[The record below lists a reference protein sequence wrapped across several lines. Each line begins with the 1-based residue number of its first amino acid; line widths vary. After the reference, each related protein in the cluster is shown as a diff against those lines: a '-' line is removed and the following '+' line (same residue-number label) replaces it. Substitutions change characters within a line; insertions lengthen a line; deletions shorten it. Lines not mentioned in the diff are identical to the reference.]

1 MSESEQDE
9 AQVAVGVRTGPGM
22 PARSC
27 VLEQGK
33 IVALGGII
41 VILKTMDTQ
50 RDAAG
55 VQQQVGWT
63 LGDLAY

>member
-1 MSESEQDE
+1 MRHKSPS
-9 AQVAVGVRTGPGM
+9 ALRTGPGM

>member
-1 MSESEQDE
+1 M
-9 AQVAVGVRTGPGM
+9 
-22 PARSC
+22 
-27 VLEQGK
+27 LEQGK